1 MQDRLILR
9 RARAALLAGLLAWLW
24 IYAIELVWTLRDHPR
39 AWIRAYLEAPIP
51 WLLGL
56 YALAALVTAAILFP
70 FLRSREGSAIPGA
83 GRAAGLF
90 AAVYLAL
97 AHPLGL
103 AGAEPFGA
111 RALIVAA
118 AAAGLALGAAVLL
131 GRLLRPW
138 IVLGAGLIAALVAV
152 GSLAAHALLSRSP
165 ERAGIVATRPPANA
179 PDVLL
184 LTIDTL
190 RARNVGAWGY
200 ARART
205 PNIDRLAA
213 QGTRWARAYT
223 PVPQTGPSFATML
236 TGLHP
241 ARHGLLQNGWRLD
254 RRFETLPERL
264 RAAGW
269 KTFGAVSV
277 NLLGSTYGFGQGFD
291 RFSGASPLDPI
302 FVFSGSTGAR
312 FSLVDLVSGF
322 NLPGLEASPWNP
334 GRQERRGDL
343 TVDEALR
350 LLRGARTGDRV
361 FLWVHLYDPHQPHRP
376 PAGLLRAFEAAP
388 AGLPPS
394 PLPRTRVRALL
405 DGYDAEVAFADE
417 QVGRLL
423 AGLGPRRDRTLVVFA
438 SDHGEALGEHGYVA
452 HANHVSEEILQVPLI
467 FSWPGRIPAGK
478 VDSARAFTM
487 DVTPTLLAALG
498 LEAEKGA
505 DGVDLLAGAPARSL
519 FLMTD
524 NPGGRQLR
532 GLLAGEEKLILS
544 WQRGIGRGGW
554 DRARREVYDLARDPG
569 ETRNLASQAPARA
582 GRMAAATR
590 AYFARSRV
598 SPQRIDPAARRAL
611 EALGY
616 VQ

>member
-1 MQDRLILR
+1 MQEPLIRR
-9 RARAALLAGLLAWLW
+9 RAQGALLAGLFAWLW

-39 AWIRAYLEAPIP
+39 AWLRAYLEAPIP

-56 YALAALVTAAILFP
+56 YTLAALLTAVILFP
-70 FLRSREGSAIPGA
+70 FLRPREGSTIMGA
-83 GRAAGLF
+83 GRAAGVFVALYF
-90 AAVYLAL
+90 VL
-97 AHPLGL
+97 AHALGL
-103 AGAEPFGA
+103 AGADPFGA
-111 RALIVAA
+111 RALLAAIVAS
-118 AAAGLALGAAVLL
+118 ALGAALL
-131 GRLLRPW
+131 LSRFLRPW
-138 IVLGAGLIAALVAV
+138 IVLGAAVIAALVAA
-152 GSLAAHALLSRSP
+152 GSLAAHAILSRTP
-165 ERAGIVATRPPANA
+165 EHAPAPAARPPANA

-213 QGTRWARAYT
+213 EGTRWARAYT
-223 PVPQTGPSFATML
+223 PVPQTGPSFATIL

-269 KTFGAVSV
+269 KTFAAVSV

-291 RFSGASPLDPI
+291 RFSGASPLDAV
-302 FVFSGSTGAR
+302 FVFSTSTGAH

-334 GRQERRGDL
+334 GRKERRGDS
-343 TVDEALR
+343 TVDAALGM
-350 LLRGARTGDRV
+350 LRGAKAEDPV
-361 FLWVHLYDPHQPHRP
+361 FLWVHLYDPHQPHHP
-376 PAGLLRAFEAAP
+376 PARLLRAFQATPAA
-388 AGLPPS
+388 LPPG
-394 PLPRTRVRALL
+394 PLPRAQVRALL
-405 DGYDAEVAFADE
+405 DGYDAEVAFVDE

-438 SDHGEALGEHGYVA
+438 ADHGEALGEHGYLA

-478 VDSARAFTM
+478 VESSRAFTM
-487 DVTPTLLAALG
+487 DLAPTLLAALG
-498 LEAEKGA
+498 LDPEKGA
-505 DGVDLLAGAPARSL
+505 DGVDLLAGAPARAL

-524 NPGGRQLR
+524 SPGGRQVR
-532 GLLAGEEKLILS
+532 GLLAGDEKLILT
-544 WQRGIGRGGW
+544 WARGVAWGGW
-554 DRARREVYDLARDPG
+554 DGARREAYDLARDPA
-569 ETRNLASQAPARA
+569 ETRNLALEEPARA

-590 AYFARSRV
+590 TYFSQSHV
-598 SPQRIDPAARRAL
+598 SPQRIDPVTRRAL